1 MEEARRIQ
9 QQYDIIF
16 CHGDTIARY
25 ASNYAGLA
33 KNRED
38 TLIIGLGALPGRQ
51 EGLELL
57 RNNDIDATIARPP
70 LVDLALR
77 ILVKKSQDKAFQPK
91 GRIRGSTPARHAQKL
106 RSGPPRRSLHAPRA
120 VKSSLAKGDHNK
132 IASSPVMLGP
142 VSYRRS

>member
-16 CHGDTIARY
+16 CHGDAIARY
-25 ASNYAGLA
+25 ASIHAGLA

-57 RNNDIDATIARPP
+57 RNNDIDASIARPP

-77 ILVKKSQDKAFQPK
+77 ILVKKSQDKTFQPK
-91 GRIRGSTPARHAQKL
+91 AEYEVAPLPVTPKNYDQVL
-106 RSGPPRRSLHAPRA
+106 RSGAYTLPAL
-120 VKSSLAKGDHNK
+120 
-132 IASSPVMLGP
+132 
-142 VSYRRS
+142 